1 MNPSR
6 LSLALKF
13 SVAVTLLII
22 LTMGGVT
29 TLIINYQREALRQST
44 SENNLVMARNLAHDA
59 EGPLLI
65 FDPLRLSELV
75 TTLRDA
81 TSCAYALIADRE
93 GVIVAHTRRA
103 LLGAGL
109 SEESSSGLMGSLSAG
124 TEAVREY
131 PLEGELVREF
141 SVPIR
146 IGSELIGLAVVAYSV
161 RALDSAIERRLAK
174 LKRYIYLITGIIL
187 LIGIAGAFAVSRLL
201 TKPLKRLKQTMHE
214 VQTGN
219 LNVEIENPRLVNCR
233 ERMNCDKTDC
243 PSYGKTR
250 CWAVA
255 GTFCRGEVQGTFA
268 QKFGDCRKCVVYRE
282 SCGDEIEELVEAF
295 NQMVKDLRHNLAELD
310 KANTDKARLERLSAL
325 GEMATTVAHETKNPL
340 NSIRLATSYLK
351 KNFQGEILTEFLSII
366 EEEVMRLND
375 ITSGFLGFS
384 RPAPIRLAACNINAI
399 VKSTVELV
407 RQEATDRDIELVLL
421 TDERIPPVSCD
432 FSRIKQALLNLLINA
447 LDVSKAGDTIAV
459 TTEADGAVMKLS
471 VQDTG
476 RGIPAEELEKIFK
489 PFYTTKTRG
498 SGLGLAIVDR
508 ILKEHKGEITVDSAE
523 GNGTKFTLA
532 LPVHEHAGV

>member
-6 LSLALKF
+6 LSLGLKF
-13 SVAVTLLII
+13 SIAVTLLII
-22 LTMGGVT
+22 LSMVGVA
-29 TLIINYQREALRQST
+29 TLIINYQREALRQNT
-44 SENNLVMARNLAHDA
+44 SESSLAMARNLAHDA

-65 FDPLRLSELV
+65 FDPLRLNELV
-75 TTLRDA
+75 TTARDA
-81 TSCAYALIADRE
+81 TSCAYAMIADGE
-93 GVIVAHTRRA
+93 GNIVAHTRRA
-103 LLGAGL
+103 LLGTGLTADSSPGAGIL
-109 SEESSSGLMGSLSAG
+109 YAG

-131 PLEGELVREF
+131 PLEGELIREF

-161 RALDSAIERRLAK
+161 RALDSAIEGRLAK
-174 LKRYIYLITGIIL
+174 LKRYIYLITGIML
-187 LIGIAGAFAVSRLL
+187 FIGIAGAFAVSRLL

-233 ERMNCDKTDC
+233 ERMGCDKTDC

-268 QKFGDCRKCVVYRE
+268 QKFGDCRQCVVYQE
-282 SCGDEIEELVEAF
+282 SCGDEIQELVEAF
-295 NQMVKDLRHNLAELD
+295 NQMVRDLRYNLSELE

-351 KNFQGEILTEFLSII
+351 KNFQGELLTEFLSII
-366 EEEVMRLND
+366 EEEVMRVND
-375 ITSGFLGFS
+375 IASGFLGFS

>member
-1 MNPSR
+1 
-6 LSLALKF
+6 
-13 SVAVTLLII
+13 
-22 LTMGGVT
+22 
-29 TLIINYQREALRQST
+29 
-44 SENNLVMARNLAHDA
+44 
-59 EGPLLI
+59 
-65 FDPLRLSELV
+65 
-75 TTLRDA
+75 
-81 TSCAYALIADRE
+81 
-93 GVIVAHTRRA
+93 
-103 LLGAGL
+103 
-109 SEESSSGLMGSLSAG
+109 
-124 TEAVREY
+124 
-131 PLEGELVREF
+131 
-141 SVPIR
+141 VPIR